1 MSLLVVQRQFHIVL
15 ASFLIS
21 FQYRPVS
28 VEFSPQITTIKFH
41 GEDHVSSSM
50 ASIICLAVSTV
61 DESVIIKQNSK
72 GDLWQ
77 QVYMACENVEEF
89 LSWGFDL
96 NLNLKCSNRREE
108 GDADNLDIQD
118 GSEVP
123 PVESTTDL
131 TEEGDVHHTPQA
143 AAGHRLDM
151 TPSALRKRSRST
163 DIMGAINAMVEHSKA
178 RLDLFTTSHTSSAS
192 PSPSSINTGGYS
204 ITQCLGV
211 LNTIPGLDK
220 ATYIK
225 TMNHLTNNAEWRELF
240 MGLDEEK
247 KLWAIKSIP

>member
-1 MSLLVVQRQFHIVL
+1 MGRELLGVSWERQAGGCWVQVGRDGQGAAGCEL
-15 ASFLIS
+15 
-21 FQYRPVS
+21 
-28 VEFSPQITTIKFH
+28 
-41 GEDHVSSSM
+41 GEM
-50 ASIICLAVSTV
+50 
-61 DESVIIKQNSK
+61 
-72 GDLWQ
+72 G
-77 QVYMACENVEEF
+77 
-89 LSWGFDL
+89 
-96 NLNLKCSNRREE
+96 RELLE

-123 PVESTTDL
+123 PVEPTTDV

-143 AAGHRLDM
+143 AAAHRLDM

-192 PSPSSINTGGYS
+192 PSPSSISTGGYS
-204 ITQCLGV
+204 ITQCLAV
-211 LNTIPGLDK
+211 LNTIPRLDK
-220 ATYIK
+220 VTYIK

-247 KLWAIKSIP
+247 KLWAIESIP